1 MGSCVVLAG
10 ATISSGQ
17 VIVQT
22 PVFPPPE
29 TVAVPV
35 AELLLGNGSFVVAL
49 AMLTVL
55 VINVPAGV
63 PAFTV

>member
-1 MGSCVVLAG
+1 M
-10 ATISSGQ
+10 SSGQ

-22 PVFPPPE
+22 PVLPPPE

-49 AMLTVL
+49 AILTVL